1 MRSISIIVDLLDWLK
16 ILSNKRQKYLTSFY
30 IYIKLYISKIIR
42 KIVPRSGID
51 SDLIRGHIDTIILKT
66 LFDGDKYGYEILDDV
81 AKKSR
86 GLYELKQPT
95 LYSCLKR
102 LESQG
107 LISSYWVD
115 SEIGG
120 KRHYYKLTDLGI
132 ETYKSNQS
140 DWLRSR
146 QIIDNLIWEEV
157 PEENNVNY
165 NVDELSNKEQK
176 DELGDSL
183 SPAPNQEANNKEDV
197 QVVSWDTDN
206 SEPASNKEQSELTT
220 PLPTIDETANN
231 QFVLW
236 SDEKSDE
243 NVSKDANTADSEH
256 ESQNDD
262 IMALLGHYQQPEDQ
276 VDSKIKELEESSENE
291 QASAY
296 LGNAFLEQFAKNY
309 LSMSDE
315 EKNEIGKTEST
326 QKPET
331 PELVDDYNLD
341 IESYL
346 SNKSYFDSNSEQESS
361 SEPYSKI
368 DGLSESKPEINND
381 EQILEEPFNDN
392 KQEEDKRDVYAF
404 DDNSQQS
411 TNEEESFAN
420 EEDNSDL
427 TPSYLSFGEE
437 INKNT
442 DEADITSNAFDSEDN
457 QDNEYETNYNDEN
470 EVFDYSA
477 VTSDANEDIPE
488 DNSFDETIEETT
500 SDSREIQPREPNMV
514 ATQDEQPKY
523 TKLYESEPNYTVL
536 HPLYTDTYH
545 KERIHELTNIAKASE
560 LHEESPEETV
570 EDNVFDTQDFIN
582 KNQEKPGYEKLVNDF
597 KKQGLD
603 VRVHTKLVK
612 ETKNTKTY
620 VQTNKIKMVRNWIS
634 FSLIVA
640 ILAATFAI
648 MNGNAESYYNFS
660 VKYFIIGLAVAL
672 IIPAITTIIYA
683 LNPYKKNIASYNSS
697 VSILL
702 ATLIFVQ
709 LLLIIYCVNLQLGF
723 FSFTQ
728 EYYNHLYWIIPMIIS
743 IYPLLNAI
751 IYATLYK
758 SKNFHT

>member
-1 MRSISIIVDLLDWLK
+1 M
-16 ILSNKRQKYLTSFY
+16 
-30 IYIKLYISKIIR
+30 
-42 KIVPRSGID
+42 SGID

-256 ESQNDD
+256 ESQSDD

>member
-1 MRSISIIVDLLDWLK
+1 M
-16 ILSNKRQKYLTSFY
+16 
-30 IYIKLYISKIIR
+30 
-42 KIVPRSGID
+42 SGID

>member
-1 MRSISIIVDLLDWLK
+1 M
-16 ILSNKRQKYLTSFY
+16 
-30 IYIKLYISKIIR
+30 
-42 KIVPRSGID
+42 SGID

-256 ESQNDD
+256 ESQSDD

-758 SKNFHT
+758 SKNFHS

>member
-1 MRSISIIVDLLDWLK
+1 M
-16 ILSNKRQKYLTSFY
+16 
-30 IYIKLYISKIIR
+30 
-42 KIVPRSGID
+42 SGID

-165 NVDELSNKEQK
+165 NVDKLSNKEQK
-176 DELGDSL
+176 NELGDSP
-183 SPAPNQEANNKEDV
+183 SPAPNQESNNKEDI
-197 QVVSWDTDN
+197 QLVSWDTDN

-315 EKNEIGKTEST
+315 EKNEIGKTEDT

-368 DGLSESKPEINND
+368 DGLSESKPEINNN

-392 KQEEDKRDVYAF
+392 KQEEDKKDAYAF

-477 VTSDANEDIPE
+477 VTSDASDDIPE

-500 SDSREIQPREPNMV
+500 SDSREIQPREPNIV

-560 LHEESPEETV
+560 LLEESPEETV

-683 LNPYKKNIASYNSS
+683 LNPYKKHIASYNSS

-723 FSFTQ
+723 FSFAQ
-728 EYYNHLYWIIPMIIS
+728 EYYNHLFWIIPMIVS
-743 IYPLLNAI
+743 LYPLLNAI